1 MVTYAAI
8 MMAIGIV
15 MIRKIVNVR
24 F

>member
-8 MMAIGIV
+8 MMAIGIL